1 MIKNHDTHSAQAIYE
16 ALLKDPDL
24 EIKEGQTRE
33 EAAKIEAEFRARQYF
48 NNMQA
53 LSLGSEP
60 SSSIKSLIN
69 FVSTPVS
76 WVSDILD
83 LVKVD
88 GGFGIS
94 DIIGGSYNQ
103 IQQQIANTHGGNVGG
118 HLNAMADSELFGE
131 DAKNFLKN
139 LGENW
144 PSHINAK
151 VQQLSHFFFSE
162 PDMQWEASPEKDA

>member
-76 WVSDILD
+76 WVSDMLD
-83 LVKVD
+83 LVKVE
-88 GGFGIS
+88 GGFHWSAIV
-94 DIIGGSYNQ
+94 GGQFSK
-103 IQQQIANTHGGNVGG
+103 IQQQIGNTHGGNVGG

-144 PSHINAK
+144 PSQLNAK
-151 VQQLSHFFFSE
+151 AQQLAQFFFAE
-162 PDMQWEASPEKDA
+162 PDMQG

>member
-53 LSLGSEP
+53 LSLGAEP

-94 DIIGGSYNQ
+94 DMTGAGAIGASGIIDIMHDLSISKVDVSIG
-103 IQQQIANTHGGNVGG
+103 IRFQQIFDVDKKYRVSHLHGLYG
-118 HLNAMADSELFGE
+118 LN
-131 DAKNFLKN
+131 
-139 LGENW
+139 
-144 PSHINAK
+144 INIGK
-151 VQQLSHFFFSE
+151 SITL
-162 PDMQWEASPEKDA
+162 